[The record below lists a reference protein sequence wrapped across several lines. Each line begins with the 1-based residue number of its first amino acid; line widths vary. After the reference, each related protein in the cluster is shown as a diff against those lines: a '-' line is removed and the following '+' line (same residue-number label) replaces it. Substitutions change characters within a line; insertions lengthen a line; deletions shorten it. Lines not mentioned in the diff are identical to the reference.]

1 MKSTVRLLPARE
13 MSAVAPIWS
22 ALETRVGAGRLM
34 ISWTWTSTW
43 LRYFGECVDFRFA
56 LTERGGDPVGV
67 VLLVRSHRGP
77 RAFPLRRLHLGTAGE
92 PPGETAF
99 VEYNDLLCGEADR
112 DDVAGA
118 LVGAV
123 RALPGWDELDVQ
135 GFQPR
140 TAKALQRH
148 LPLKVREDPS
158 WTIRLDPAKPVMATF
173 SSATR
178 RLVRQARDTLV
189 PGQPERAMNADAAR
203 DMLGELAALHQRRWQ
218 AVGRPGVFAS
228 PRLSGFLRDL
238 TQLWLPSGQA
248 ELYRLPGREGTI
260 GCILGFIENS
270 KFLYYQSGVQQFDD
284 TRKRGGLL
292 CHAAV
297 AEECRLR
304 GLTEYELLAGDDQY
318 KRQLSRGEHNSLAWG
333 YYGRPSLRG
342 RLITLARASRAALAA
357 RRAREAAIAARE
369 TRR

>member
-1 MKSTVRLLPARE
+1 MKAKIRLLPARE
-13 MSAVAPIWS
+13 MSTVAPVWS
-22 ALETRVGAGRLM
+22 ALETSVGAGRLM
-34 ISWTWTSTW
+34 ISWAWTSTW
-43 LRYFGECVDFRFA
+43 LRYFGDCVDYLFA
-56 LTERGGDPVGV
+56 LVERNGDPVGV
-67 VLLVRSHRGP
+67 VLLVRSRRGP

-112 DDVAGA
+112 DAVAGA
-118 LVGAV
+118 LAGAV
-123 RALPGWDELDVQ
+123 RVLPGWDEFDVQ
-135 GFQPR
+135 GFRPQ
-140 TAKALQRH
+140 TVKALQAH
-148 LPLKVREDPS
+148 LPLNVREDPS

-178 RLVRQARDTLV
+178 RLVRQAQDALV
-189 PGQPERAMNADAAR
+189 PGQAERAMDAAAAG
-203 DMLGELAALHQRRWQ
+203 DVLGELAALHQSRWR
-218 AVGRPGVFAS
+218 AVGQPGVFAS

-238 TQLWLPSGQA
+238 TQLWLPSGRI

-260 GCILGFIENS
+260 GCIMGFIEKS
-270 KFLYYQSGVQQFDD
+270 KFLYYQSGVRQFDE

-292 CHAAV
+292 CHAVV

-318 KRQLSRGEHNSLAWG
+318 KRQLSRGEHNSLMWG
-333 YYGRPSLRG
+333 YYGRPTLRG

-357 RRAREAAIAARE
+357 RHAPVAASE